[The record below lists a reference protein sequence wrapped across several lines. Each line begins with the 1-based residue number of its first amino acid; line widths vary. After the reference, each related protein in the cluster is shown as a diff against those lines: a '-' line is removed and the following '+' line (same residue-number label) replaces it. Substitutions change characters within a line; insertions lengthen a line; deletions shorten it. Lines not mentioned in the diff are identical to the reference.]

1 MVRFL
6 IYMFAFIA
14 IAINSN
20 AQFVDRLNQNGKRE
34 ISSKYEKLYES
45 LTGMGVYNLIL
56 VQDNENTDE
65 ISIYLH
71 LQLREGDVIM
81 SEGRKLLIK
90 FDDDSIMELSNLC
103 EVSPSF
109 YTYGGLH
116 HDAILSHPIYLLSS
130 DNLASLLNKNAVKIR
145 IDTDKGYFD
154 KKINEKKFK
163 EKIGKL
169 YNQVLTKSKGSSNIR
184 DGF

>member
-6 IYMFAFIA
+6 ISMFAFIA

-103 EVSPSF
+103 EVS
-109 YTYGGLH
+109 
-116 HDAILSHPIYLLSS
+116 IYLLSS